1 MLKKPVFRGREEVGS
16 KPGEGWK
23 RLQLRAETRKKNYPE
38 KYSQI
43 AMHKFPLRDWGLNE
57 RQKKDVLIRRYCK
70 SFERMKCEK
79 FVKWSEIEVQ

>member
-1 MLKKPVFRGREEVGS
+1 LHFQQLGLKITVFRGREEVGS

-43 AMHKFPLRDWGLNE
+43 AMHKFPLRD
-57 RQKKDVLIRRYCK
+57 
-70 SFERMKCEK
+70 
-79 FVKWSEIEVQ
+79 